1 MSLGDQ
7 LCKCQHKPAMQ
18 NGKSYIRHFLE
29 NIRNVST
36 LPENYKP
43 VTVDIVGLYPS
54 IPHQAGLNAIK

>member
-1 MSLGDQ
+1 
-7 LCKCQHKPAMQ
+7 MQ

-29 NIRNVST
+29 NIKNVST